1 MITTTEIIALKQ
13 KLITDSEIISPNTN
27 ETPLNATKF

>member
-13 KLITDSEIISPNTN
+13 KLITDSEIKSKHKRFS
-27 ETPLNATKF
+27 LL